1 MIYITG
7 DIHGDPNSRF
17 SVKEFPEQKQMT
29 KEDYV
34 IICGDFGLVWDK
46 EESPK
51 EKWLL
56 DNLDSR
62 SFTTL
67 FIDGNHEN
75 FDRLN
80 SYPVEKWH
88 GGKVQKIRPSVIHLM
103 RGEIFNI
110 NDLNFFCFGGAR
122 SHDIQDGVLEKDD
135 PRLKVWKRNR
145 YKMFRVNHVSWW
157 KEEIPSEAE
166 MLYGYKNLEEFQ
178 IAGGKIDYIITHEAP
193 ASTLTLMSGGYYK
206 PDEFNQYLE
215 EIRRDIN
222 FKHWYFGHYHLN
234 YHVNDKESCVFDSM
248 IRIQ

>member
-17 SVKEFPEQKQMT
+17 STKFFPEQKQMT

-56 DNLDSR
+56 DKLDSR
-62 SFTTL
+62 NFTTL
-67 FIDGNHEN
+67 FVDGNHEN

-80 SYPVEKWH
+80 SYPVEEWH

-122 SHDIQDGVLEKDD
+122 SHDIQDGILEKDD
-135 PRLKVWKRNR
+135 PRLKAWKKDFC
-145 YKMFRVNHVSWW
+145 KMFRVNHISWW

-166 MLYGYKNLEEFQ
+166 MLYGRKNLEGFQ
-178 IAGGKIDYIITHEAP
+178 NAGGKIDYIITHEAP
-193 ASTLTLMSGGYYK
+193 ASTLAVMSGGYYK
-206 PDEFNQYLE
+206 PDEFSKYLE
-215 EIRRDIN
+215 EVRRDTD

-234 YHVNDKESCVFDSM
+234 YHVNDKESCIFNSM